1 MTPPQR
7 VYLDTSILMAL
18 LSKEPESERVLQ
30 WLGGRQWPELL
41 VSPWVHAE
49 LASALAVKQRMR
61 QLSPAKARHA
71 WEEGRALLAN
81 IPSVDITPADFDT
94 AATLCA
100 DARARLRAPDALH
113 LAVAARSGCQALATL
128 DADMQKAA
136 RKLGLPPIAF

>member
-18 LSKEPESERVLQ
+18 VCKEPESERIMQ
-30 WLGGRQWPELL
+30 WYERTPDALIS
-41 VSPWVHAE
+41 SPWLHTE
-49 LASALAVKQRMR
+49 LCSALSVKQRAR
-61 QLSPAKARHA
+61 QLSPAAARKAYA
-71 WEEGRALLAN
+71 QGLEVLADTQ
-81 IPSVDITPADFDT
+81 SVDITPADFDT